1 MFRFTAQD
9 LRCKKYTNS
18 GLRRRSPS
26 PLKAAQSQF
35 DSFELGGL
43 NDDDLEESYP
53 AIVETKGPQKHT
65 SHGSEVCLAHCLL
78 GMLSSTLLACED
90 WSEN

>member
-1 MFRFTAQD
+1 VQD

-18 GLRRRSPS
+18 GLRSRSPT
-26 PLKAAQSQF
+26 PLSVVRSQV

-43 NDDDLEESYP
+43 CDDDLEESYP

-65 SHGSEVCLAHCLL
+65 SHGNEVRLVHNLL
-78 GMLSSTLLACED
+78 RMLTSIPTSL
-90 WSEN
+90 